1 MSKDL
6 NAQLLVSP
14 EALAEHINLESESG
28 DDLLVVDTRGN
39 REFDEG
45 HIPGAVNLPSG
56 DLFDA
61 QSVGSDLLSKEAIE
75 CRVQEA
81 GIDNDTRLVFYD
93 ESGLVPSARVFW
105 VLENFGR
112 GNMALLDGGFPVWT
126 SLGLPVT
133 TNATPTVRGTFR
145 ATTEG
150 AAFATRE
157 DVLSALGREETVLV
171 DTRTPA
177 EYSGEAGVH
186 TRTGHIPGA
195 VNVDWQH
202 HIADLF
208 EPRLVEAA
216 KLRSMYEAVGVTP
229 EREVITYCR
238 TASRSSHTYFVL
250 RLLGF
255 ERVSNYSGSW
265 TEWNVDESLPV
276 ATGETP

>member
-1 MSKDL
+1 MSKEM
-6 NAQLLVSP
+6 NGQLLVSP
-14 EALAEHINLESESG
+14 EALAEHINLESERA

-39 REFDEG
+39 REFNEG

-75 CRVQEA
+75 RRVQEA

-133 TNATPTVRGTFR
+133 TNAAPPVRGTFR

-157 DVLSALGREETVLV
+157 DVLSALERDDTVLV

-177 EYSGEAGVH
+177 EYTGEAGIH

-195 VNVDWQH
+195 VNVDWQQ

-208 EPRLVEAA
+208 EPRLLEPE
-216 KLRSMYEAVGVTP
+216 KLRALYEEAGVTSD
-229 EREVITYCR
+229 REVITYCR

-250 RLLGF
+250 RLLGYR
-255 ERVSNYSGSW
+255 RVSNYSGSW

-276 ATGETP
+276 ATGNEP